1 MKGFNPL
8 SCTSATS
15 AFSPRE
21 GQLTPKASEPA
32 PPDVGGIRSSANI
45 ESASPTA
52 ASAGSVEATAA
63 LVRVMAAPDGFARA
77 KAWLP
82 CVRMAVAEAVVAGE
96 LLFTTHP
103 VAVSKP
109 MTASGGVGLICE
121 MEIWPN
127 PAEVRISAKAR
138 LLDAVA
144 AHRM

>member
-32 PPDVGGIRSSANI
+32 PPDDGGIRSTANI

-52 ASAGSVEATAA
+52 ASAGSVAATAA
-63 LVRVMAAPDGFARA
+63 LVRVMAPDGFARA

-82 CVRMAVAEAVVAGE
+82 CVRVGVVETVVVGE

-103 VAVSKP
+103 AAVSKP
-109 MTASGGVGLICE
+109 ITASGGGGLM